1 MGFSEALLREAGNKQ
16 DDEENV
22 DSMISG
28 LMGAAP
34 APAPPPPDDS
44 ADALVADFAPKE
56 PEGGG
61 AETPAAPATTGT
73 TQQTPSRSAASAAF
87 DWISGLLPDN
97 GGAKLNMDGVGSD
110 PDNPNNSG
118 AYFATE
124 ASPWSSG
131 AGAGQTA
138 GTFTGLAAG
147 GIDGATPL
155 VGTKALVR
163 PFVEDRNETD
173 LGLPPENSYLQWDA
187 KAQDEHPVPYAV
199 GQAISSTLL
208 PWNRVINGL
217 AAPFRAVKGDG
228 ILRGIAKVG
237 GNALGEGLSGGLS
250 TASHEYADTGH
261 VNQNDVGLGAGI
273 SAAISGLLGS
283 VGMTAERYGARNGT
297 PDALGLKDLDQREMR
312 LNAAGMPNSDIDALK
327 QSPEKFKAMS
337 DEANRLADENFGDRF
352 LGSYTPRDNYLVAKK
367 AAEENRAAK
376 DVLAEQIADAGGSA
390 RPADVAEEMRNY
402 AGNKF
407 AVGAPGD
414 KDSIKTIDDIANGY
428 EDWPRLHH
436 QKFGVPPAGQ
446 LVLPGVPS
454 LPPTAAA
461 QGLPPPPLPAGPP
474 ALTPGAVP
482 TLSPA
487 NSQQP
492 MAAVSGQGL
501 PPSPA
506 RVSARAPGPA
516 EIAEADLMPV
526 RASARFDPAN
536 APQPGSEEAAL
547 SALAGMSRPEI
558 DQGLNQRTQAFHDA
572 NASSPEWRAAQKDD
586 PRVLAE
592 DGMLP
597 DDMGQLMEQEMQQH
611 FEASPGN
618 LSPEQLMERELLG
631 EAERAPNMTPAGRP
645 STRYQTPAA
654 DDGWLPR
661 SEVQGSGQPSARYN
675 PATDPSAQGM
685 PPPPLP
691 AGPPPLPSAGPGAG
705 LPNSGN
711 AAAGLPPPA
720 AGVPQAALPPPGPA
734 NSNNAAI
741 SALAAA
747 SQPPSG
753 PVGPMQGPPQLLQ
766 TQGPPQLMPQR
777 EVPGLPTD
785 EVPFMQMNKK
795 RINAGAPLEIGVPP
809 KPENAF
815 NRLEYSLL
823 NDAQQAG
830 ANRAGPGWGDQWA
843 QLKRQEG
850 LQNPLAEAG
859 YMYRS
864 QRRPLDRSDL
874 LLAGLGAGA
883 VGGKEYSDG
892 EDSFGTGALKTG
904 LGAAAGIAASRFLGS
919 RGASI
924 AANFLSKDTEGMSAR
939 LGQRV
944 SQTPTGSLAGSLR
957 DDMTKASTTS
967 LDSDPDGNAPSGY
980 TPGQLLGR
988 RTSAAMRS
996 NSSLFMPWAE
1006 DFQREQTDDGRAA
1019 VVERLLRTDQAR
1031 FQPAYDFIMRQKNIT
1046 SSDPG
1051 GP

>member
-1 MGFSEALLREAGNKQ
+1 MALSKALLAAAAGTR
-16 DDEENV
+16 DEDESV

-28 LMGAAP
+28 LTGADP
-34 APAPPPPDDS
+34 APAPPPPDNS
-44 ADALVADFAPKE
+44 TDALVADFAPKE
-56 PEGGG
+56 NEGGG

-73 TQQTPSRSAASAAF
+73 TQQTPSRSALSAAV
-87 DWISGLLPDN
+87 DWVRGL
-97 GGAKLNMDGVGSD
+97 KMDGPGDMGAPLADPGTSFSD
-110 PDNPNNSG
+110 I
-118 AYFATE
+118 
-124 ASPWSSG
+124 
-131 AGAGQTA
+131 AGKMEDLKGDQETNADTGWNMKSVN
-138 GTFTGLAAG
+138 GLAAG
-147 GIDGATPL
+147 GVNALVPL
-155 VGTKALVR
+155 VGTKAIVR
-163 PFVEDRNETD
+163 GLTEDRNETN
-173 LGLPPENSYLQWDA
+173 LGLPPQNPYLQWDTR
-187 KAQDEHPVPYAV
+187 AQEETPGPYAIGDGLVSAFHPVNK
-199 GQAISSTLL
+199 LL
-208 PWNRVINGL
+208 
-217 AAPFRAVKGDG
+217 APFRAAAADG
-228 ILRGIAKVG
+228 IGRGALKVL
-237 GNALGEGLSGGLS
+237 GNAATESAAGGLG
-250 TASHEYADTGH
+250 TAGREYGDTGTSSWNH
-261 VNQNDVGLGAGI
+261 AGLN
-273 SAAISGLLGS
+273 SAIAGLLGLVGGG

-312 LNAAGMPNSDIDALK
+312 LHAAGMPNSDIDALK

-367 AAEENRAAK
+367 AAEENRSAK
-376 DVLAEQIADAGGSA
+376 DVLAGQIADAGGSA

-402 AGNKF
+402 AGDKF

-414 KDSIKTIDDIANGY
+414 KDSINVIDNIANGY

-436 QKFGVPPAGQ
+436 QEFGDDVLRPPAAQ
-446 LVLPGVPS
+446 LVPPGVPNLPPTAAS
-454 LPPTAAA
+454 AAAQTIPPTAAA

-474 ALTPGAVP
+474 PLAAAAPPPPQFVP
-482 TLSPA
+482 AS
-487 NSQQP
+487 
-492 MAAVSGQGL
+492 
-501 PPSPA
+501 A
-506 RVSARAPGPA
+506 RPSARAPGPTPLT
-516 EIAEADLMPV
+516 EQDLVPV
-526 RASARFDPAN
+526 RPSARA
-536 APQPGSEEAAL
+536 APQPPDYGPPPTTPEESAM
-547 SALAGMSRPEI
+547 SALA
-558 DQGLNQRTQAFHDA
+558 
-572 NASSPEWRAAQKDD
+572 AAGQ
-586 PRVLAE
+586 PPPPP
-592 DGMLP
+592 P
-597 DDMGQLMEQEMQQH
+597 DDLGALMEQDMLPH

-618 LSPEQLMERELLG
+618 MNADQLVEQDLASGMERQAPPG
-631 EAERAPNMTPAGRP
+631 PPPPRVSARYRPPADPNEAAFLMGN
-645 STRYQTPAA
+645 
-654 DDGWLPR
+654 
-661 SEVQGSGQPSARYN
+661 EVQGSGRPSARYN

-685 PPPPLP
+685 PPPPLS
-691 AGPPPLPSAGPGAG
+691 AGPPPLPAAGPPPLPLAGPGAG
-705 LPNSGN
+705 LPSSGN
-711 AAAGLPPPA
+711 AVAGLPPPA

-747 SQPPSG
+747 GQPPPG

-766 TQGPPQLMPQR
+766 PQGPPQLMPQR

-785 EVPFMQMNKK
+785 EVPFMEMNKR

-859 YMYRS
+859 YMHRDGRS
-864 QRRPLDRSDL
+864 WLNRNDL
-874 LLAGLGAGA
+874 VLGGLGAGA
-883 VGGKEYSDG
+883 LGTKEYSDG
-892 EDSFGTGALKTG
+892 EDSFGTGAFKTA
-904 LGAAAGIAASRFLGS
+904 LGAAGGIAASRFLGS

-957 DDMTKASTTS
+957 DDMTKPTTNS
-967 LDSDPDGNAPSGY
+967 LDSDPNGSAPSGY

-988 RTSAAMRS
+988 RTSAAMRA

-1019 VVERLLRTDQAR
+1019 VVERLIHTDPER
-1031 FQPAYDFIMRQKNIT
+1031 FKPAYDLIMSQKNIT